1 AHLMN
6 PRDLVPE
13 SNMPGFPWLAENVID
28 ASLTPKK
35 LEAMR
40 TLGVP
45 YSQADIDGASA
56 AVEGR
61 TEMDALIAYLQ
72 VLGTAIKTRR

>member
-1 AHLMN
+1 
-6 PRDLVPE
+6 
-13 SNMPGFPWLAENVID
+13 MPAYPWMADSVLD
-28 ASLTPKK
+28 GKLTPKK

-45 YSQADIDGASA
+45 YTEDDITNATSA
-56 AVEGR
+56 VQGK

-72 VLGTAIKTRR
+72 VMGTSLKSR